1 MSLAEKINIDVKNA
15 LKAGDKKLL
24 AISRN
29 VLSEIKNLLIK
40 ENLSRDISNISDDSF
55 QKVIK
60 TIVKQKNEAK
70 EYLVQVNDL
79 EKIDIINYDLLY
91 LESFMPKYLSDKE
104 TEDLIKKYISKNN
117 FEKKDFGKLMG
128 LLKSN
133 QGNEIDLSKAAKFV
147 NSLLN

>member
-29 VLSEIKNLLIK
+29 VLSELKNLLIK

-60 TIVKQKNEAK
+60 TLVKQKNETK

-79 EKIDIINYDLLY
+79 EKLDIINYDLFY
-91 LESFMPKYLSDKE
+91 LEAFMPKYFSDKE
-104 TEDLIKKYISKNN
+104 TKDLIEKYISENN

-133 QGNEIDLSKAAKFV
+133 QGNEINLSKAAKFA

>member
-29 VLSEIKNLLIK
+29 VLSELKNLLIK

-60 TIVKQKNEAK
+60 TLVKQKNETK

-79 EKIDIINYDLLY
+79 EKLDIINYDLFY
-91 LESFMPKYLSDKE
+91 LEAFMPKYFSDKE
-104 TEDLIKKYISKNN
+104 TKDLIEKYISENN

-133 QGNEIDLSKAAKFV
+133 QGNEIDLSKAAKFA

>member
-60 TIVKQKNEAK
+60 TLVKQKNETK

-79 EKIDIINYDLLY
+79 EKLDIINYDLFY
-91 LESFMPKYLSDKE
+91 LEAFMPKYLSDKE
-104 TEDLIKKYISKNN
+104 TEDLIKKYISENN
-117 FEKKDFGKLMG
+117 LEKKDFGKLMG

-133 QGNEIDLSKAAKFV
+133 QGNEINLSKAAKFA